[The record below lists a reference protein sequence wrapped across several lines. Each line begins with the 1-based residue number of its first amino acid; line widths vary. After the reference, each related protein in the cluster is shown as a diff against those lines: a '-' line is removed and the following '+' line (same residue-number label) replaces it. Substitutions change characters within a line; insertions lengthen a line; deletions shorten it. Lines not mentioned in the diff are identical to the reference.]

1 MWKWLKPKPST
12 EARILS
18 GSCGYTFI
26 VGEIHVLIWGLPQ
39 ISPNYSYPLKS
50 MPAFLPTEYWHIC
63 SDGATGA
70 IVFVQ
75 AYLLCTEHVSEI
87 HFVSPILLFTQFYCY
102 PIYPVLLFTQFYSV
116 SENFRLFFFPH
127 VPETTCVCVYVC
139 LPFKSSFQ
147 MLYLISLL
155 LYSAQKRQKKK
166 SVWCWCLLTRLLS
179 HGDTPKQSMWM
190 STKLCSPLKERQRLI
205 ITIGTQKY
213 SIKKYSD
220 LLSGVFTDSCRG
232 DQNS

>member
-70 IVFVQ
+70 IVCVQ

-155 LYSAQKRQKKK
+155 LYSAQKRQKKIICLMLVLTDQAVK
-166 SVWCWCLLTRLLS
+166 SDMVILLS
-179 HGDTPKQSMWM
+179 RACEWV
-190 STKLCSPLKERQRLI
+190 L
-205 ITIGTQKY
+205 
-213 SIKKYSD
+213 
-220 LLSGVFTDSCRG
+220 
-232 DQNS
+232 NSAHLWRKDKDWSLQ